1 MIPRYSRPEM
11 AALWTDQAKW
21 ERWLQ
26 VEIAVTNAWADAG
39 VVPTDDAAKIAA
51 NAAFVVEDIDRY
63 QKEVHH
69 DTLAFLRSVN
79 EHLGDE
85 GRWVHH
91 GLTSSDVWDTAS
103 ALQLRDAASL
113 LEADL
118 EALESKL
125 VDLARAHRRTICVG
139 RTHGI
144 HAEPT
149 TFGLKVAGW
158 VDETR
163 RNQRRLAEA
172 KAQIAVGKISGT
184 VGTHATVPASIEER
198 VCTELGLGVEPVSY
212 QVVQRDRHAQFIST
226 LAGIGASLEKFA
238 TEIRHLQR
246 TEVREVEEPF
256 MPEQAGSSAMPH
268 KRNPEKCERICGQ
281 ARLLRAYATTTLEN
295 VSLWHERDI
304 SHTSTER
311 IVLPDACLLLD
322 YMLDLFTWI
331 VGGLEVF
338 PERMRRNLDAS
349 FGLVYSQRV
358 LLSLVEQGGMQR
370 DAAYKLVQAHAMTAW
385 NEERS
390 FFDLLSADAT
400 VTSALSAEQLQDC
413 FDTDFYLHN
422 IDGSFERLG
431 I

>member
-39 VVPTDDAAKIAA
+39 VVPKDDAAKIAA
-51 NAAFVVEDIDRY
+51 NAAFVVKDIDRY

-91 GLTSSDVWDTAS
+91 GLTTSDIWDTAS

-125 VDLARAHRRTICVG
+125 VDLARAHKRTICVG

-163 RNQRRLAEA
+163 RNQHRLTEA
-172 KAQIAVGKISGT
+172 KSQIAVGKISGT

-212 QVVQRDRHAQFIST
+212 QVVQRDRHAQFVST

-256 MPEQAGSSAMPH
+256 MPEQGGSSAMPH

-295 VSLWHERDI
+295 VALWHERDI
-304 SHTSTER
+304 SHTSAER

-322 YMLDLFTWI
+322 YMLDLFSWI
-331 VGGLEVF
+331 VEGLEVS
-338 PERMRRNLDAS
+338 PQRMHRNLDAS

-358 LLSLVEQGGMQR
+358 LLALVEQGGMQR
-370 DAAYKLVQAHAMTAW
+370 DTAYKLVQAHAMTAW
-385 NEERS
+385 NEERP

-400 VTSALSAEQLQDC
+400 VTSTLSAEQLQDC
-413 FDTDFYLHN
+413 FEADFYLRN

>member
-26 VEIAVTNAWADAG
+26 VEIAVTNAWADEG
-39 VVPTDDAAKIAA
+39 VVPAADADKIAA
-51 NAAFVVEDIDRY
+51 NAAFVVKDIDRY

-91 GLTSSDVWDTAS
+91 GLTTSDVWDTAS

-125 VDLARAHRRTICVG
+125 VDLTRAHKHTICVG
-139 RTHGI
+139 RTHGV

-198 VCTELGLGVEPVSY
+198 VCAELGLGVEPVSY
-212 QVVQRDRHAQFIST
+212 QVVQRDRHAQFVST

-256 MPEQAGSSAMPH
+256 MPGQAGSSSMPH

-281 ARLLRAYATTTLEN
+281 ARLLRAYATTSLEN
-295 VSLWHERDI
+295 VALWHERDI

-338 PERMRRNLDAS
+338 PERMLRNLDAS
-349 FGLVYSQRV
+349 YGLVYSQRV
-358 LLSLVEQGGMQR
+358 LLALVEQGGMQR

-385 NEERS
+385 NEERA
-390 FFDLLSADAT
+390 FLDLLSADPT
-400 VTSALSAEQLQDC
+400 VTSNLSPDQLQDC
-413 FDTDFYLHN
+413 FDADFYLRN

>member
-11 AALWTDQAKW
+11 ATLWTDQAKW
-21 ERWLQ
+21 EHWLK

-39 VVPTDDAAKIAA
+39 VVPMEDAAKIAA
-51 NAAFVVEDIDRY
+51 NATFVVEDIDRY

-69 DTLAFLRSVN
+69 DTLAFLQSVN
-79 EHLGDE
+79 EHLGEE

-91 GLTSSDVWDTAS
+91 GLTTSDIWDTAS
-103 ALQLRDAASL
+103 ALQLRDAALL

-118 EALESKL
+118 LTLESKL
-125 VDLARAHRRTICVG
+125 VDLARAHKQTICVG

-163 RNQRRLAEA
+163 RNQRRLADA
-172 KAQIAVGKISGT
+172 KSQISVGKISGT

-212 QVVQRDRHAQFIST
+212 QVVQRDRHAQFVST

-256 MPEQAGSSAMPH
+256 MPGQAGSSAMPH
-268 KRNPEKCERICGQ
+268 IRNAVKCERSCGQ
-281 ARLLRAYATTTLEN
+281 ARLLRGYATTALEN
-295 VSLWHERDI
+295 VALWHERDI

-331 VGGLEVF
+331 VEGLEVS
-338 PERMRRNLDAS
+338 PERMGRNLDAS

-358 LLSLVEQGGMQR
+358 LLTLVEQGGMQR
-370 DAAYKLVQAHAMTAW
+370 DKAYKLVQAHAMTAW
-385 NEERS
+385 NEERP
-390 FFDLLSADAT
+390 FFELLSSDPT
-400 VTSALSAEQLQDC
+400 VTSALSTSQLEGC
-413 FDTDFYLHN
+413 FEPEYYLRN
-422 IDGSFERLG
+422 IENSFKRLG